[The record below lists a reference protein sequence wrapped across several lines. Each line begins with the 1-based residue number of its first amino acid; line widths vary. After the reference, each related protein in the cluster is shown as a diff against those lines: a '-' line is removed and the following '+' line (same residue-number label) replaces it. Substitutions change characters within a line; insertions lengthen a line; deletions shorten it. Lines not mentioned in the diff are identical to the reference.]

1 MTATMSMT
9 TLVLKMAFALQTTVM
24 MIAMVAMPMILV
36 EVVAVAMLMHITAM
50 KMGILVAMII
60 EI

>member
-1 MTATMSMT
+1 MSMT